1 MGTHPI
7 FESDFDCLTDNY
19 NSDFKTM
26 KQLHHSQEVTVDNG
40 VTVAVKARVV
50 TVNGPRGQ
58 LVKNFKHLK
67 VEMKSTGPRSILV
80 EKWMGSSKDK
90 AAVRTVCS
98 HISNMSKGVTLGF
111 RYKLRAAY
119 AHFPINCTVV
129 DGGATLEVR
138 NFLGEKFLRK
148 VPMAEGVTV
157 EISKAQKDELYVNG
171 NDIENV
177 SKSAARIQQSTTV
190 KNKDIRK
197 FLDGLYVSEKTTI
210 VIPE

>member
-1 MGTHPI
+1 MG
-7 FESDFDCLTDNY
+7 
-19 NSDFKTM
+19 NSDCQKM
-26 KQLHHSQEVTVDNG
+26 KLLHHSQEVTVDEG
-40 VTVAVKARVV
+40 VTCSVKSRLV
-50 TVNGPRGQ
+50 TVTGPRGT
-58 LVKNFKHLK
+58 LTKSFRHLK
-67 VEMKSTGPRSILV
+67 VEMKSTGPATILI
-80 EKWMGSSKDK
+80 EKWLGSSRDK

-148 VPMAEGVTV
+148 VPMADGVTV

-171 NDIENV
+171 NDIESV

>member
-1 MGTHPI
+1 
-7 FESDFDCLTDNY
+7 
-19 NSDFKTM
+19 M
-26 KQLHHSQEVTVDNG
+26 KLLHHSQEVTVEDG

-50 TVNGPRGQ
+50 TVTGPRGT
-58 LVKNFKHLK
+58 LTKSFRHLK
-67 VEMKSTGPRSILV
+67 VEMKSTGPASILV

-119 AHFPINCTVV
+119 AHFPINCTVAS
-129 DGGATLEVR
+129 GGSLLEVR
-138 NFLGEKFLRK
+138 NFLGEKYTRR
-148 VPMAEGVTV
+148 VPMGDGVTV
-157 EISKAQKDELYVNG
+157 EISKAQKDEYYVNG
-171 NDIENV
+171 NDIEAV
-177 SKSAARIQQSTTV
+177 SKAAARIQQCTTV

-210 VIPE
+210 IIPE

>member
-1 MGTHPI
+1 
-7 FESDFDCLTDNY
+7 
-19 NSDFKTM
+19 M
-26 KQLHHSQEVTVDNG
+26 KQLHHSQQVTVDDN

-50 TVNGPRGQ
+50 TVTGPRGT
-58 LVKNFKHLK
+58 LTKNFRHLK
-67 VEMKSTGPRSILV
+67 VEMKSTGPQSVLV

-98 HISNMSKGVTLGF
+98 HISKGVTLGF

-119 AHFPINCTVV
+119 AHFPINSTVV
-129 DGGATLEVR
+129 DGGSTLEVR

-148 VPMAEGVTV
+148 VPMAPGVTV

-171 NDIENV
+171 NDIELV
-177 SKSAARIQQSTTV
+177 SKSAARIQQCTTV

-210 VIPE
+210 DQPPEE

>member
-7 FESDFDCLTDNY
+7 FESDFDCLTDFGY
-19 NSDFKTM
+19 IKM
-26 KQLHHSQEVTVDNG
+26 KYLHHSQEVTVDEG
-40 VTVAVKARVV
+40 VTCEVKARVV
-50 TVNGPRGQ
+50 TVTGPRGT
-58 LVKNFKHLK
+58 LTKSFRHLK
-67 VEMKSTGPRSILV
+67 VEMKSSSPKSILV
-80 EKWMGSSKDK
+80 EKWMGSSRDK

-148 VPMAEGVTV
+148 VPMAPGVTV

-171 NDIENV
+171 NDIESV